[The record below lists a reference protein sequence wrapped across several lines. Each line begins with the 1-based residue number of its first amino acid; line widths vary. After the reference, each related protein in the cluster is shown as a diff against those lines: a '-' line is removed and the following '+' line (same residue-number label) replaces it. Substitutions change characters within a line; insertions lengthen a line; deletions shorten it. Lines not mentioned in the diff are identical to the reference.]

1 MESDLHRSRRD
12 VRGYLFPDGH
22 PWNPSYCE
30 AKGEQKKKVTGL
42 TANQVYGDL
51 NAALQ
56 QRDQLEQ
63 MIETF
68 LQEVKSG
75 HKLKHQ
81 GAAINKLRQAYEDY
95 SI

>member
-1 MESDLHRSRRD
+1 M
-12 VRGYLFPDGH
+12 
-22 PWNPSYCE
+22 
-30 AKGEQKKKVTGL
+30 

-75 HKLKHQ
+75 HKFKHQ
-81 GAAINKLRQAYEDY
+81 GAAIDRLREAYENY
-95 SI
+95 SL